1 MLNLDI
7 KSAHRMV
14 REQRA
19 ADNDVWWEGWTIHF
33 FRPAE
38 HAMHSTDGIFRKGE
52 WGFDNRVEV
61 NSEGI
66 WEVDPRNVKRIRHSR
81 SRR

>member
-7 KSAHRMV
+7 KSAHRLV

-19 ADNDVWWEGWTIHF
+19 INNDVWWEGWTIHF
-33 FRPAE
+33 FRPAD
-38 HAMHSTDGIFRKGE
+38 HAIHSVDGVFRNGV

-61 NSEGI
+61 NSEGK
-66 WEVDPRNVKRIRHSR
+66 WEVDARNIKRVRRTR
-81 SRR
+81 S

>member
-7 KSAHRMV
+7 KSAHRTV

-19 ADNDVWWEGWTIHF
+19 IGNDVRWDGWDIVF
-33 FRPAE
+33 FRPSDKAI
-38 HAMHSTDGIFRKGE
+38 HSSEGAFRNDT

-66 WEVDPRNVKRIRHSR
+66 WEVDPRNIKHLRRAR